1 MNNSQLENL
10 LKITASRLG
19 TTPEA
24 LKAAAESGQLNSVLG
39 NAQGAER
46 LQQVLS
52 NPEEAK
58 KLLSSPQAKRLL
70 DLLGK

>member
-1 MNNSQLENL
+1 MNNNQLENL
-10 LKITASRLG
+10 LKITAARLG

-24 LKAAAESGQLNSVLG
+24 LKAAAEQGQLNSLLG
-39 NAQGAER
+39 NNPGAQR

-52 NPEEAK
+52 DPEEAK
-58 KLLSSPQAKRLL
+58 KLLSSPQAKRLF